1 MRELLRVVAEVIAEA
16 ILYMILFLAISS
28 TVAWAV
34 SSVAGVLHNSG
45 LTDVPALPFWQS
57 YLIVVF
63 IYLQHAVRS
72 NK

>member
-1 MRELLRVVAEVIAEA
+1 MRGLLEVIADA

-28 TVAWAV
+28 AVAWAV
-34 SSVAGVLHNSG
+34 SSVAGVLHTPG
-45 LTDVPALPFWQS
+45 LTDVPALPFWKS

>member
-1 MRELLRVVAEVIAEA
+1 MRVLLEVIAEA

-34 SSVAGVLHNSG
+34 SSVTGVLHNSG
-45 LTDVPALPFWQS
+45 LTKVPALPFWKS

-63 IYLQHAVRS
+63 IYLWHAVRS

>member
-1 MRELLRVVAEVIAEA
+1 MRVLLEVAAEA

-34 SSVAGVLHNSG
+34 SSATGALHRSG
-45 LTDVPALPFWQS
+45 LSDDVPALSFWQS
-57 YLIVVF
+57 YWIVVF